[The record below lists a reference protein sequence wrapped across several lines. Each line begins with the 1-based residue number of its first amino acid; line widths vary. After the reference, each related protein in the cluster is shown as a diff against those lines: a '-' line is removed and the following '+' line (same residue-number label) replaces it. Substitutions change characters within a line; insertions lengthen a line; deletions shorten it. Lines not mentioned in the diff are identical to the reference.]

1 MIEFLVRRALISAVT
16 LLLIS
21 VIVFTGVRMIPGDPA
36 RVLGGTDAD
45 AAGLEEIREKY
56 GLNDPIPV
64 QYLRWLAL
72 AARGDLGESIRTRT
86 SVAWTIAIKAPIT
99 LELACL
105 SLLVAVTIAIPI
117 GVVAAVRRNTAWDVL
132 ASSVSLCG
140 VSIPNF
146 WLGIMLILLVSVR
159 FGWLPA
165 SGFVPLGEDLV
176 GNLKRMVMPSLVLG
190 SGLAAVRRNTAWDV
204 LASSVSLC
212 GVSIPNFWLGIMLIL
227 LVSVRLGWLPASG
240 FVPLG
245 EDLVGNLKRM
255 LMPALVLGSGLA
267 AALMRQTRNAMIEVL
282 STDYVRTARAKGL
295 AQPAVIIRH
304 ALRNGLIP
312 VVTILGL
319 QMGALM
325 SGAVVTESIFVL
337 PGFGRLIVEAVFTR
351 DYPVVQGV
359 VLLTAS
365 SYVLINLL
373 VDVSYTVLNPRIRIR
388 STADGG

>member
-1 MIEFLVRRALISAVT
+1 MIEFLVRRAFISAVT
-16 LLLIS
+16 LLLIT

-36 RVLGGTDAD
+36 RVLAGTDAD

-56 GLNDPIPV
+56 GLKDPIPV
-64 QYLRWLAL
+64 QYVRWLAL
-72 AARGDLGESIRTRT
+72 AVRGDLGESIRTRT
-86 SVAWTIAIKAPIT
+86 SVAWTVAIKAPIT
-99 LELACL
+99 LELAFL
-105 SLLVAVTIAIPI
+105 SLLVAVSIAIPI
-117 GVVAAVRRNTAWDVL
+117 GVV
-132 ASSVSLCG
+132 
-140 VSIPNF
+140 
-146 WLGIMLILLVSVR
+146 
-159 FGWLPA
+159 
-165 SGFVPLGEDLV
+165 
-176 GNLKRMVMPSLVLG
+176 
-190 SGLAAVRRNTAWDV
+190 AAVRRNTAWDV

-240 FVPLG
+240 FVPLA
-245 EDLVGNLKRM
+245 EDFTGNLKRM

-295 AQPAVIIRH
+295 AQPAVVVRH

-325 SGAVVTESIFVL
+325 SGAVVTEQIFVI

-359 VLLTAS
+359 VLLTAA

-373 VDVSYTVLNPRIRIR
+373 VDVSYTILNPRIRIR
-388 STADGG
+388 GGTADAG

>member
-1 MIEFLVRRALISAVT
+1 MIEFLVRRAFISVVT
-16 LLLIS
+16 LLLIT

-36 RVLGGTDAD
+36 RVLAGTDAD
-45 AAGLEEIREKY
+45 ASGLEEIREKY
-56 GLNDPIPV
+56 GLKDPIPI

-72 AARGDLGESIRTRT
+72 AVRGDLGESIRTRT
-86 SVAWTIAIKAPIT
+86 SVAWTVAIKAPIT

-105 SLLVAVTIAIPI
+105 SLLVAIAIAIPI
-117 GVVAAVRRNTAWDVL
+117 GV
-132 ASSVSLCG
+132 
-140 VSIPNF
+140 
-146 WLGIMLILLVSVR
+146 
-159 FGWLPA
+159 
-165 SGFVPLGEDLV
+165 
-176 GNLKRMVMPSLVLG
+176 
-190 SGLAAVRRNTAWDV
+190 LAAVRRNTAWDV

-240 FVPLG
+240 FVPLA
-245 EDLVGNLKRM
+245 EDFTGNLKRM

-295 AQPAVIIRH
+295 AQPAVVVRH

-325 SGAVVTESIFVL
+325 SGAVVTEQIFVV

-351 DYPVVQGV
+351 DYPLVQGV
-359 VLLTAS
+359 VLITAS

-373 VDVSYTVLNPRIRIR
+373 VDISYTVLNPRIRIR
-388 STADGG
+388 GTADAG